1 MSMQRAIARN
11 IAKNR
16 LIDAGYERPG
26 KRLSIT
32 ANGRYKRAEENVHR
46 GRKNSRTRRA
56 FFNKIRR
63 LDPPTWR
70 RVFCGDLSKKF
81 SENSKKIWA
90 ARGKVTDAKRARKKE
105 ARRLL
110 ELKRSNR
117 SLKFAGETR

>member
-1 MSMQRAIARN
+1 MSMQRSIARN

-46 GRKNSRTRRA
+46 GRKNSRKRMA

-81 SENSKKIWA
+81 AENSKKIWA
-90 ARGKVTDAKRARKKE
+90 ARKYAKD
-105 ARRLL
+105 
-110 ELKRSNR
+110 
-117 SLKFAGETR
+117 TR

>member
-1 MSMQRAIARN
+1 MSMQRSIARN

-16 LIDAGYERPG
+16 LVDAGYERPG

-46 GRKNSRTRRA
+46 GRKNSRKRTA

-70 RVFCGDLSKKF
+70 RVFNGDLSKKF
-81 SENSKKIWA
+81 LENSKKVWFRRELAIQEKRVHKKRKFRA
-90 ARGKVTDAKRARKKE
+90 QVEPAR
-105 ARRLL
+105 
-110 ELKRSNR
+110 
-117 SLKFAGETR
+117 

>member
-1 MSMQRAIARN
+1 MSMQRSIARN

-46 GRKNSRTRRA
+46 GRKNSRKRTE

-70 RVFCGDLSKKF
+70 RVFDGDLSKKF
-81 SENSKKIWA
+81 AENSKKIWA
-90 ARGKVTDAKRARKKE
+90 ASGKVTDAKRARKKE

-117 SLKFAGETR
+117 DLKFAGEIQ